1 MVGRTS
7 SSTKKR
13 NNEEDP
19 NPAPSPTTYSQRS
32 LLSPTRLSPPSNTV
46 VTHHGKDVLKKSQRK
61 NRFLFSF
68 PGLFAPMGG
77 GKIGELKDLGTKN
90 SVLYLD
96 FPLVCRV
103 DRMYITFFGDPLSGI
118 CWFRGQH
125 TEYDFKGGAEHSP
138 NVKVEDN
145 VSDDGNKDLM
155 RATPVRHSARS
166 AGKRF
171 KYWPKHF
178 IALTRYCHKR
188 SEAAGI
194 NFGNASSGDDSFG
207 SDTYLSEAED
217 ENIGRLDSSSGQAC

>member
-96 FPLVCRV
+96 FPLVISFSCPISYFPMLGGLGHKLRTVKKTNLISLRNLPRIIKETRV
-103 DRMYITFFGDPLSGI
+103 LVDHPEGTHF
-118 CWFRGQH
+118 
-125 TEYDFKGGAEHSP
+125 
-138 NVKVEDN
+138 
-145 VSDDGNKDLM
+145 
-155 RATPVRHSARS
+155 PVMCPHM
-166 AGKRF
+166 
-171 KYWPKHF
+171 
-178 IALTRYCHKR
+178 L
-188 SEAAGI
+188 
-194 NFGNASSGDDSFG
+194 
-207 SDTYLSEAED
+207 
-217 ENIGRLDSSSGQAC
+217 Q